1 VSLETGKKLGFAAS
15 IINLVTP
22 IVIVAVYVGFF
33 VSLLSS
39 IPSTISGGYTGG
51 ATNNYLSSLGFLGAI
66 IGLCIVSSI
75 GYIFY
80 MVSMYNLSKYYHEPG
95 IFRNL
100 IKAFLITI
108 VGSVIAGIVLVAT
121 LIISI
126 GTIAP
131 APTSST
137 TFPIIWNLLI
147 IIGMIGGMLAIG
159 IYSVVLT
166 RRAFN
171 LLADK
176 SGVDNFR
183 TAGLLFLIGIIIP
196 LVAWIGWIFAAMGY
210 RKLTPTPPANAYFAP
225 QYVTSPNGPVKR
237 CPNCGTT
244 NNPDAIYCLSCGKQ
258 FS

>member
-22 IVIVAVYVGFF
+22 IVIVAIYVGFF

-39 IPSTISGGYTGG
+39 ISSTISGGYTGG
-51 ATNNYLSSLGFLGAI
+51 ATNSYLSSLGFLGAL

-75 GYIFY
+75 GFIFY
-80 MVSMYNLSKYYHEPG
+80 MVSMYNLSKYYHELG

-100 IKAFLITI
+100 LKAFLITI
-108 VGSVIAGIVLVAT
+108 IGSVIAGIVLVAT
-121 LIISI
+121 LTISI
-126 GTIAP
+126 GTIAL

-137 TFPIIWNLLI
+137 AFPIIWNLLI
-147 IIGMIGGMLAIG
+147 LMGLIGGIFAIG

-166 RRAFN
+166 RRAFT

-176 SGVDNFR
+176 SRVDNFR

-210 RKLTPTPPANAYFAP
+210 HKLTPTPPANAYFAP